1 MYKTITYTFIYSN
14 HQKKLDRQLPDKA
27 EAKSLRALAL
37 PKHHWCLPRWQGPRN
52 LESQAA
58 WPNHHEQNGALK
70 RENMG
75 W

>member
-37 PKHHWCLPRWQGPRN
+37 PKHHWCLPRWQQGPRN

-58 WPNHHEQNGALK
+58 WPNHQALN
-70 RENMG
+70 RENME